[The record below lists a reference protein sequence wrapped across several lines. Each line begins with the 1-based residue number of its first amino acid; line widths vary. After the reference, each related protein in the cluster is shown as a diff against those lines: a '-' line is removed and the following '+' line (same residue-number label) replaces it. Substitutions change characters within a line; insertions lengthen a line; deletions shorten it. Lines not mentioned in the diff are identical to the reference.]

1 MTDRRPS
8 ISTQAPSDARLFE
21 LFAMLAVLE
30 PAAGF
35 VDRVMASLPGV
46 RRSSWLDSRW
56 ARIALAASLAGVA
69 LSAALLVPTAFAAL
83 RVAGPATILS
93 TWIGAVADLFAGIGA
108 SFGKWE
114 RLTGLSRAFAHAL
127 AEPKALLILVA
138 NVALAAAAFRGLL
151 ALGPRRG
158 TSHVSLAS

>member
-1 MTDRRPS
+1 MTDRRPQNP
-8 ISTQAPSDARLFE
+8 TDARLFE

-56 ARIALAASLAGVA
+56 ARIGLAATLAGVA

-83 RVAGPATILS
+83 RIAGPATILS
-93 TWIGAVADLFAGIGA
+93 AWIGAVADLFSGIGA
-108 SFGKWE
+108 SFGAWE
-114 RLTGLSRAFAHAL
+114 RLTGLSRAFAEAL
-127 AEPKALLILVA
+127 AQPKTLLSLVA
-138 NVALAAAAFRGLL
+138 NVAVAAAAFRGLL
-151 ALGPRRG
+151 ALSPRRG
-158 TSHVSLAS
+158 NSHVALAS

>member
-1 MTDRRPS
+1 MTDRRPHNLNE
-8 ISTQAPSDARLFE
+8 AKLFE

-46 RRSSWLDSRW
+46 RRSSWFESRW
-56 ARIALAASLAGVA
+56 ARFALAASLAGVA
-69 LSAALLVPTAFAAL
+69 LSAALLVPAAIAAL
-83 RVAGPATILS
+83 RIAGPATILS

-114 RLTGLSRAFAHAL
+114 RLAGLSRAL
-127 AEPKALLILVA
+127 AEALIHPKALLILVA
-138 NVALAAAAFRGLL
+138 NAALAAAAFRGLL

-158 TSHVSLAS
+158 SSHVALAS